1 MRGIRRRDS
10 GGPGDY
16 TNPASESIDE
26 ALARLARQDTRLNPV
41 PPPGARR
48 RALGPSRITR
58 DRILVLARWLII
70 LAIAWA
76 IWRFGLGG
84 R

>member
-1 MRGIRRRDS
+1 MLGRRRQD
-10 GGPGDY
+10 
-16 TNPASESIDE
+16 PADVHSAPATESIDE

-41 PPPGARR
+41 PPAGSRI
-48 RALGPSRITR
+48 RAVGPSRVTL
-58 DRILVLARWLII
+58 DRLWTVARWVVILV
-70 LAIAWA
+70 IAWL

>member
-1 MRGIRRRDS
+1 MRSRRRRD
-10 GGPGDY
+10 GADDY
-16 TNPASESIDE
+16 TNPAAESIDE

-41 PPPGARR
+41 PPAGSRI
-48 RALGPSRITR
+48 RAVGPSRVTL
-58 DRILVLARWLII
+58 DRLWTVARWVVILV
-70 LAIAWA
+70 IAWL